1 MNFIEEIVDDYFS
14 DEKNK
19 SFLKF
24 RFPPEPNGHLHLGH
38 AKAMCLNFGL
48 ADKYKS
54 ECNLRFDDTNPLT
67 ESKEYAKSIIEDIEW
82 LGFKPSKIEE
92 TSNYFNLIQSC
103 AISLIKDGFAYMDDS
118 TSEEIAELKGDLE
131 NPGKN
136 SPYRNRSVEENL
148 DLFKKLCDGEI
159 KTVLRARIDMAHPN
173 LLMRDPVIYRSI
185 EAEHHNTGSEFKAYP
200 MYDFAHPISDWKEDI
215 THSLCTLEFEAHR
228 PFYDWTINRLF
239 GSGVLGVNPRQIEFS
254 RLNVEGFTLS
264 KRYLKEI
271 VEEGTVDGW
280 DDPRMPTLKGLRR
293 RGFTPNSIINFC
305 EKVGIS
311 KRESVIER
319 QLLDQCLRDDLNKN
333 SSRRMVVKDPIKL
346 TIVDNFK
353 QGVSILENNPEDPSM
368 GNRTVNYS
376 EQFWIERE
384 DFRVSANKKYKRLKL
399 GGNVRLKGVCIV
411 KAVDYTEIDGIIT
424 EVFCEHYPDS
434 FSGMKTD
441 VKAKGT
447 IHWVNRDEAIEIK
460 LNHFDGLD
468 KGTISAFGEPLL
480 NNEYEYPVQFTRHGY
495 YKKDGEEWNHSVSL
509 KNSYKG

>member
-1 MNFIEEIVDDYFS
+1 MHFIEEIIES
-14 DEKNK
+14 GNK
-19 SFLKF
+19 SNLKF
-24 RFPPEPNGHLHLGH
+24 RFPPEPNGYLHLGH
-38 AKAMCLNFGL
+38 AKAICLNFTL
-48 ADKYKS
+48 AEKYNA
-54 ECNLRFDDTNPLT
+54 ECNLRFDDTNPLA
-67 ESKEYAKSIIEDIEW
+67 ESKEYAESIKEDLTW
-82 LGFKPSKIEE
+82 LGFKPSKVEE
-92 TSNYFNLIQSC
+92 TSNYFKFIQRCASQLIIQG
-103 AISLIKDGFAYMDDS
+103 DAYMDDS

-131 NPGKN
+131 NPGSD
-136 SPYRNRSVEENL
+136 SPYRSRTIAENL
-148 DLFKKLCDGEI
+148 EEFRKLCEGSI
-159 KTVLRARIDMAHPN
+159 KAVLRAKIDMADPN

-185 EAEHHNTGSEFKAYP
+185 DAPHHNTGTEFKAYP

-228 PFYDWTINRLF
+228 PFYNWTIEKLF
-239 GSGVLGVNPRQIEFS
+239 DEKVFGVNPQQIEFS

-264 KRYLKEI
+264 KRYLKEL
-271 VEEGTVDGW
+271 VEEGVVEGW
-280 DDPRMPTLKGLRR
+280 DDPRMPTLKGLKR

-333 SSRRMVVKDPIKL
+333 SLRRMVVKDPIKL

-353 QGVSILENNPEDPSM
+353 PGFAAIENNPESSIISA
-368 GNRTVNYS
+368 RKVNYS

-399 GGNVRLKGVCIV
+399 GGNVRLKGVCII

-447 IHWVNRDEAIEIK
+447 IHWVNRDEAVEIK

>member
-1 MNFIEEIVDDYFS
+1 MNFIEEIIESGDTS
-14 DEKNK
+14 N
-19 SFLKF
+19 LMF

-38 AKAMCLNFGL
+38 AKAICLNFDL
-48 ADKYKS
+48 AHKYKTG
-54 ECNLRFDDTNPLT
+54 CNLRFDDTNPLA
-67 ESKEYAKSIIEDIEW
+67 ESTIFVDSIMEDVAW
-82 LGFKPSKIEE
+82 LGYRPTEVEE
-92 TSNYFNLIQSC
+92 TSNYFKFIQRCASQLIIQG
-103 AISLIKDGFAYMDDS
+103 DAYMDDS

-131 NPGKN
+131 NPGSD
-136 SPYRNRSVEENL
+136 SPYRNRTIAENL
-148 DLFKKLCDGEI
+148 EEFRKLCEGSI
-159 KTVLRARIDMAHPN
+159 KTVLRAKIDMADPN

-185 EAEHHNTGSEFKAYP
+185 DAPHHNTGTDFKAYP

-228 PFYDWTINRLF
+228 PFYNWTLDKLF
-239 GSGVLGVNPRQIEFS
+239 DTSVFGPNPRQIEFS

-264 KRYLKEI
+264 KRYLKEL
-271 VEEGTVDGW
+271 VEEGVVDGW
-280 DDPRMPTLKGLRR
+280 DDPRMPTLKGLKR
-293 RGFTPNSIINFC
+293 RGFTPDAIRNFC

-311 KRESVIER
+311 KRESQIER
-319 QLLDQCLRDDLNKN
+319 SLLDGCLRDDLNKI
-333 SSRRMVVKDPIKL
+333 SERRMVVKDPIKL
-346 TIVDNFK
+346 TIVGDFK
-353 QGVSILENNPEDPSM
+353 PGFAALENNPESSIISA
-368 GNRTVNYS
+368 RKVNYS

-399 GGNVRLKGVCIV
+399 GDNVRLKGVCIV

-447 IHWVNRDEAIEIK
+447 IHWVNRDEAVEIK